1 MNPGTLE
8 RSCDRLSL
16 GLAVSAVLL
25 PACGADDRAAPNL
38 ADLTLAKPD
47 TGSGDAQVGVAGA
60 PLGQD
65 LRVVVT
71 RDGVPVKGVT
81 VIWSTIEGSLL
92 PRSATTDERG
102 RSSARW
108 TLQHL
113 FAQQVAAARLDS
125 AGPPSRAVHGDRDA
139 RSGGRQHGAG
149 GRGRQPVR
157 AGRDHHRR
165 RGYRSNWLWPE
176 GSAGHNVVPDDGDT
190 PPQSGPL
197 VAYPKYHSFR
207 FEIPGVY
214 HYHCMAHGDVG
225 GVGMSGT
232 VTVLPQ
238 PDR

>member
-1 MNPGTLE
+1 M
-8 RSCDRLSL
+8 
-16 GLAVSAVLL
+16 
-25 PACGADDRAAPNL
+25 
-38 ADLTLAKPD
+38 K
-47 TGSGDAQVGVAGA
+47 GSH
-60 PLGQD
+60 
-65 LRVVVT
+65 
-71 RDGVPVKGVT
+71 

-92 PRSATTDERG
+92 PRSATTDANG
-102 RSSARW
+102 VSSARW

-113 FAQQVAAARLDS
+113 FAQQVAAARLDLEPVPQPCCS
-125 AGPPSRAVHGDRDA
+125 RRSRRPIRPPLNTVLV
-139 RSGGRQHGAG
+139 

-165 RGYRSNWLWPE
+165 RGYRQLALAR

>member
-1 MNPGTLE
+1 MLAAG
-8 RSCDRLSL
+8 CAGAV
-16 GLAVSAVLL
+16 GLVSG
-25 PACGADDRAAPNL
+25 CGADDHAAPSL

-81 VIWSTIEGSLL
+81 VIWSTIEGSLV

-102 RSSARW
+102 LSSARW

-125 AGPPSRAVHGDRDA
+125 TGPPAVLFTAIATPDPAAVNTVLVGGDGNRFEPAEITIAVGDT
-139 RSGGRQHGAG
+139 
-149 GRGRQPVR
+149 V
-157 AGRDHHRR
+157 
-165 RGYRSNWLWPE
+165 NWLWPE
-176 GSAGHNVVPDDGDT
+176 GSAGHNVVPDDADT